1 MAAFSSLTI
10 NGVSV
15 PLPAKDGVTITHEK
29 VWSSG
34 SGRTS
39 TGNMAG
45 TIVAIKRKI
54 ALKWPPL
61 TTTQAAAIDRA
72 VNTKT
77 EFFSVH
83 YTTETGAEGSG
94 TFYAGTPTFT
104 QYSYA
109 KGKRYLTG
117 VSVNLIER

>member
-1 MAAFSSLTI
+1 MAFTSLTI
-10 NGVSV
+10 NGVNV
-15 PLPAKDGVTITHEK
+15 PLPAKEGVTITHEK
-29 VWSSG
+29 IWSSG

-39 TGNMAG
+39 TGNMSG

-61 TTTQAAAIDRA
+61 TTAQAATIDRA

-77 EFFSVH
+77 EFFTVK
-83 YTTETGAEGSG
+83 YTTESGSDGSG

-104 QYSYA
+104 QYSYV